1 MPERRATRSMKEM
14 NSDLLMQLNDT
25 VRMCY
30 AALDD
35 STGASNAA
43 QLLKFVPVMNGR
55 FLCPY

>member
-1 MPERRATRSMKEM
+1 MKEM